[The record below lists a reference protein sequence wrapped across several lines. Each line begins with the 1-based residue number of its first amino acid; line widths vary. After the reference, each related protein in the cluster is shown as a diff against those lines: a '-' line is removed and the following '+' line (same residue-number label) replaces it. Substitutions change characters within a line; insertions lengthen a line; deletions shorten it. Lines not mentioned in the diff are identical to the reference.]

1 MTTLPHHPS
10 PADRQAS
17 EDGQILVLTVV
28 VALALLAILG
38 LVTDGGLILARHRE
52 LQCVADAA
60 ARAGAAQLNKAS
72 YRASNGRIAIINP
85 AQAQAAAG
93 AVTGATGATGAGAAQ
108 LDEASYRASN
118 GRTATLNP
126 TEAQA
131 AAGRYLRTVRFIG
144 QANIAITPTQV
155 TIGLSEVVRPII
167 FSSVGIGPI
176 RLAVHT
182 VARPRTGIAQ
192 AQGP

>member
-1 MTTLPHHPS
+1 MTAPRHHPS
-10 PADRQAS
+10 AADRQAS

-38 LVTDGGLILARHRE
+38 LVADGGLVLARHRE
-52 LQCVADAA
+52 LQGVADAA
-60 ARAGAAQLNKAS
+60 ARAGAAQLDEAS

-93 AVTGATGATGAGAAQ
+93 
-108 LDEASYRASN
+108 
-118 GRTATLNP
+118 
-126 TEAQA
+126 
-131 AAGRYLRTVRFIG
+131 RYLRTVRFSG
-144 QANIAITPTQV
+144 QASITAAPGQV
-155 TIGLSEVVRPII
+155 TIGLSEMVRPII

-176 RLAVHT
+176 RLAVHA

>member
-10 PADRQAS
+10 PADRQAP

-52 LQCVADAA
+52 LQGVADAA
-60 ARAGAAQLNKAS
+60 ARAGAAQLNEAS

-93 AVTGATGATGAGAAQ
+93 
-108 LDEASYRASN
+108 
-118 GRTATLNP
+118 
-126 TEAQA
+126 
-131 AAGRYLRTVRFIG
+131 RYLQTVRFG
-144 QANIAITPTQV
+144 GEATITATPDQV

>member
-1 MTTLPHHPS
+1 MTTPRHHS
-10 PADRQAS
+10 SAADRQAS

-38 LVTDGGLILARHRE
+38 LVADGGLVLARHRE
-52 LQCVADAA
+52 LQGVADAA
-60 ARAGAAQLNKAS
+60 AR
-72 YRASNGRIAIINP
+72 
-85 AQAQAAAG
+85 
-93 AVTGATGATGAGAAQ
+93 TGAAQ

-126 TEAQA
+126 TQAQA
-131 AAGRYLRTVRFIG
+131 AAGRYLRTVRFGGEAAI
-144 QANIAITPTQV
+144 IATPGEV

>member
-1 MTTLPHHPS
+1 MTTHSHQPRS
-10 PADRQAS
+10 ADRQAS

-38 LVTDGGLILARHRE
+38 LVADGGLVLARHRE
-52 LQCVADAA
+52 LQGLADAA
-60 ARAGAAQLNKAS
+60 AR
-72 YRASNGRIAIINP
+72 
-85 AQAQAAAG
+85 
-93 AVTGATGATGAGAAQ
+93 AGAAQ

-118 GRTATLNP
+118 GHTAVLNP
-126 TEAQA
+126 AQA
-131 AAGRYLRTVRFIG
+131 RAAAARYLRTVPFTG
-144 QANIAITPTQV
+144 QVRIAASPTQV

-167 FSSVGIGPI
+167 FSSVEIGLI
-176 RLAVHT
+176 RLAVQA

>member
-1 MTTLPHHPS
+1 MTTLRHHPS
-10 PADRQAS
+10 AGLAHRQAS

-38 LVTDGGLILARHRE
+38 LVADGGLVLARHRE
-52 LQCVADAA
+52 LQGVADAA
-60 ARAGAAQLNKAS
+60 AR
-72 YRASNGRIAIINP
+72 
-85 AQAQAAAG
+85 
-93 AVTGATGATGAGAAQ
+93 AGAAQ

-126 TEAQA
+126 TQAQA
-131 AAGRYLRTVRFIG
+131 AAGRYLRTVRFGG
-144 QANIAITPTQV
+144 QANITATPSQV

-176 RLAVHT
+176 RLAVHA

>member
-1 MTTLPHHPS
+1 MTTLPHHPGS
-10 PADRQAS
+10 AAAARQAS

-38 LVTDGGLILARHRE
+38 LVADGGLVLARHRE
-52 LQCVADAA
+52 LQGVADAA
-60 ARAGAAQLNKAS
+60 AR
-72 YRASNGRIAIINP
+72 
-85 AQAQAAAG
+85 
-93 AVTGATGATGAGAAQ
+93 AGAAQ

-126 TEAQA
+126 TQAQA
-131 AAGRYLRTVRFIG
+131 AAGRYLRTVRFGGETSIT
-144 QANIAITPTQV
+144 ANPSQV

-176 RLAVHT
+176 RLAVHA

>member
-1 MTTLPHHPS
+1 MTASRHHLS
-10 PADRQAS
+10 AANRQTS

-38 LVTDGGLILARHRE
+38 LVADGGLLLARHRE
-52 LQCVADAA
+52 LQGAADAA
-60 ARAGAAQLNKAS
+60 ARAGAAQL
-72 YRASNGRIAIINP
+72 
-85 AQAQAAAG
+85 
-93 AVTGATGATGAGAAQ
+93 
-108 LDEASYRASN
+108 DEASYRTSN
-118 GRTATLNP
+118 GRTAALNP

-131 AAGRYLRTVRFIG
+131 AAGRYLRTVRFTG
-144 QANIAITPTQV
+144 QARIAATPAQV
-155 TIGLSEVVRPII
+155 TIGLSEMVRPII

-192 AQGP
+192 VQGP

>member
-1 MTTLPHHPS
+1 MTTPPHQS
-10 PADRQAS
+10 SAADRQAS

-38 LVTDGGLILARHRE
+38 LVADGGLVLARHRE
-52 LQCVADAA
+52 LQGVADAA
-60 ARAGAAQLNKAS
+60 AR
-72 YRASNGRIAIINP
+72 
-85 AQAQAAAG
+85 
-93 AVTGATGATGAGAAQ
+93 AGAAQ

-118 GRTATLNP
+118 GRTAILNP
-126 TEAQA
+126 THAQA
-131 AAGRYLRTVRFIG
+131 AAGRYLRTVRFSG
-144 QANIAITPTQV
+144 PANIAVSPTQV
-155 TIGLSEVVRPII
+155 TIGLSEMVRPII

-176 RLAVHT
+176 RLAVHA

>member
-1 MTTLPHHPS
+1 MTARRHHS
-10 PADRQAS
+10 SAAARRAS

-38 LVTDGGLILARHRE
+38 LVADGGLMLARHRE
-52 LQCVADAA
+52 LQGVADAA
-60 ARAGAAQLNKAS
+60 AR
-72 YRASNGRIAIINP
+72 
-85 AQAQAAAG
+85 
-93 AVTGATGATGAGAAQ
+93 AGAAQ

-126 TEAQA
+126 TQAQV
-131 AAGRYLRTVRFIG
+131 AAGQYLRTVRFTG
-144 QANIAITPTQV
+144 QTSIAVTPTQV
-155 TIGLSEVVRPII
+155 TIELSEMVRPII

>member
-1 MTTLPHHPS
+1 MTTLPHPS
-10 PADRQAS
+10 AGAAHRQAS
-17 EDGQILVLTVV
+17 EDGQILILTVV

-38 LVTDGGLILARHRE
+38 LVADGGLVLARHRE
-52 LQCVADAA
+52 LQGVADAA
-60 ARAGAAQLNKAS
+60 AR
-72 YRASNGRIAIINP
+72 
-85 AQAQAAAG
+85 
-93 AVTGATGATGAGAAQ
+93 VGAAQ

-118 GRTATLNP
+118 GRTANLNP
-126 TEAQA
+126 TQAQA
-131 AAGRYLRTVRFIG
+131 AAGRYLRTVRFSGETSIT
-144 QANIAITPTQV
+144 ANPSQV

-176 RLAVHT
+176 RLAVHA

>member
-1 MTTLPHHPS
+1 MTISRGHPT
-10 PADRQAS
+10 PAGLRAG

-38 LVTDGGLILARHRE
+38 LVADGGLVLARHRE
-52 LQCVADAA
+52 LQGVADAA
-60 ARAGAAQLNKAS
+60 AR
-72 YRASNGRIAIINP
+72 
-85 AQAQAAAG
+85 
-93 AVTGATGATGAGAAQ
+93 AGAAQ

-118 GRTATLNP
+118 GHTATLNP
-126 TEAQA
+126 AQAQA
-131 AAGRYLRTVRFIG
+131 AAGQYLLTIRFG
-144 QANIAITPTQV
+144 GEAAITATSDQV

>member
-1 MTTLPHHPS
+1 MITLPHSRSGAAARRP
-10 PADRQAS
+10 S

-38 LVTDGGLILARHRE
+38 LVADGGLVLARHRE
-52 LQCVADAA
+52 LQGVADAA
-60 ARAGAAQLNKAS
+60 AR
-72 YRASNGRIAIINP
+72 
-85 AQAQAAAG
+85 
-93 AVTGATGATGAGAAQ
+93 AGAAQ

-118 GRTATLNP
+118 GRTAALNP
-126 TEAQA
+126 TQARA
-131 AAGRYLRTVRFIG
+131 AAGRYLRTAGFSG
-144 QANIAITPTQV
+144 QANIAALPSQV
-155 TIGLSEVVRPII
+155 TIELPEMVRPII

-176 RLAVHT
+176 RLAVHA

>member
-1 MTTLPHHPS
+1 MTTSQHHPT
-10 PADRQAS
+10 PADQQAG
-17 EDGQILVLTVV
+17 EDGQILVLTVA

-38 LVTDGGLILARHRE
+38 LVADGGLVLARHRE
-52 LQCVADAA
+52 LQGVADAA
-60 ARAGAAQLNKAS
+60 AR
-72 YRASNGRIAIINP
+72 
-85 AQAQAAAG
+85 
-93 AVTGATGATGAGAAQ
+93 AGAAQ

-126 TEAQA
+126 TQAQA
-131 AAGRYLRTVRFIG
+131 AAGQYLRTVQFAG
-144 QANIAITPTQV
+144 QADITATPGQV

-176 RLAVHT
+176 RLAVRA

>member
-1 MTTLPHHPS
+1 MTTLPHPS
-10 PADRQAS
+10 AADRQTS

-38 LVTDGGLILARHRE
+38 LVADGGLVLARHRE
-52 LQCVADAA
+52 LQGVADAA
-60 ARAGAAQLNKAS
+60 ARAGAAE
-72 YRASNGRIAIINP
+72 
-85 AQAQAAAG
+85 
-93 AVTGATGATGAGAAQ
+93 
-108 LDEASYRASN
+108 LDEASYRTSN
-118 GRTATLNP
+118 GRTAILNP
-126 TEAQA
+126 THAQA
-131 AAGRYLRTVRFIG
+131 AAGRYLRTVRFSG
-144 QANIAITPTQV
+144 QANIAASPTQV

-176 RLAVHT
+176 RLAVHA

>member
-1 MTTLPHHPS
+1 MTTLPHPS
-10 PADRQAS
+10 AGAAHHQAS

-38 LVTDGGLILARHRE
+38 LVADGGLVLARHRE
-52 LQCVADAA
+52 LQGVADAA
-60 ARAGAAQLNKAS
+60 AR
-72 YRASNGRIAIINP
+72 
-85 AQAQAAAG
+85 
-93 AVTGATGATGAGAAQ
+93 VGAAQ

-126 TEAQA
+126 TQAQA
-131 AAGRYLRTVRFIG
+131 AAGRYLQTVRFSG
-144 QANIAITPTQV
+144 QANIAASPTRV

>member
-1 MTTLPHHPS
+1 MTALRHHPS
-10 PADRQAS
+10 AADRQAS
-17 EDGQILVLTVV
+17 EDGQILILTVV

-38 LVTDGGLILARHRE
+38 LVADGGLMLARHRE
-52 LQCVADAA
+52 LQGLADAA
-60 ARAGAAQLNKAS
+60 ARAGAAK
-72 YRASNGRIAIINP
+72 
-85 AQAQAAAG
+85 
-93 AVTGATGATGAGAAQ
+93 

-126 TEAQA
+126 TQAQA
-131 AAGRYLRTVRFIG
+131 AAGRYLRTVKFSG
-144 QANIAITPTQV
+144 QANIVAIPSQV

-176 RLAVHT
+176 RLAVHA

-192 AQGP
+192 PQGP

>member
-1 MTTLPHHPS
+1 MTTLPHPS
-10 PADRQAS
+10 AGAAHRQAS
-17 EDGQILVLTVV
+17 EDGQILILTVV

-38 LVTDGGLILARHRE
+38 LVADGGLVLARHRE
-52 LQCVADAA
+52 LQGVADAA
-60 ARAGAAQLNKAS
+60 AR
-72 YRASNGRIAIINP
+72 
-85 AQAQAAAG
+85 
-93 AVTGATGATGAGAAQ
+93 VGAAQ

-126 TEAQA
+126 TQAQA
-131 AAGRYLRTVRFIG
+131 AAGRYLRTVRFSGETSIT
-144 QANIAITPTQV
+144 ANPSQV

>member
-1 MTTLPHHPS
+1 MTAPRPHPS
-10 PADRQAS
+10 AADRQAS

-38 LVTDGGLILARHRE
+38 LVADGGLILARHRE
-52 LQCVADAA
+52 LQGLADAA
-60 ARAGAAQLNKAS
+60 AR
-72 YRASNGRIAIINP
+72 
-85 AQAQAAAG
+85 
-93 AVTGATGATGAGAAQ
+93 AGAAQ

-126 TEAQA
+126 TQAQA
-131 AAGRYLRTVRFIG
+131 AAGRYLQTVRFG
-144 QANIAITPTQV
+144 GEASIAATPGEV

-176 RLAVHT
+176 RLAVHA

>member
-1 MTTLPHHPS
+1 MTTLRHHPS
-10 PADRQAS
+10 AADRQAA

-38 LVTDGGLILARHRE
+38 LVADGGLVLARHRE
-52 LQCVADAA
+52 LQGLADAA
-60 ARAGAAQLNKAS
+60 AR
-72 YRASNGRIAIINP
+72 
-85 AQAQAAAG
+85 
-93 AVTGATGATGAGAAQ
+93 AGAAQ

-126 TEAQA
+126 TQAQA
-131 AAGRYLRTVRFIG
+131 AAGRYLQTVRFG
-144 QANIAITPTQV
+144 GEARIAATPGQV

-167 FSSVGIGPI
+167 FGSVGIGPI
-176 RLAVHT
+176 RLAVRA

>member
-1 MTTLPHHPS
+1 MTARRHHPS
-10 PADRQAS
+10 AADRQTS

-38 LVTDGGLILARHRE
+38 LVADGGFMLARHRE
-52 LQCVADAA
+52 LQGVADAA
-60 ARAGAAQLNKAS
+60 AR
-72 YRASNGRIAIINP
+72 
-85 AQAQAAAG
+85 
-93 AVTGATGATGAGAAQ
+93 AGAAQ

-126 TEAQA
+126 TQAQG
-131 AAGRYLRTVRFIG
+131 AAGRYLRTVSFTG
-144 QANIAITPTQV
+144 QTSIAATPTQV
-155 TIGLSEVVRPII
+155 TIELSEMVRPII

>member
-1 MTTLPHHPS
+1 MTTPRHPT
-10 PADRQAS
+10 PPDRRAS

-38 LVTDGGLILARHRE
+38 LVADGGLILARHRE
-52 LQCVADAA
+52 LQGIADAA
-60 ARAGAAQLNKAS
+60 AR
-72 YRASNGRIAIINP
+72 
-85 AQAQAAAG
+85 
-93 AVTGATGATGAGAAQ
+93 AGAAQ

-126 TEAQA
+126 AQAQA
-131 AAGRYLRTVRFIG
+131 AAGRYLRTVRFSG
-144 QANIAITPTQV
+144 QAKLAAAANQV
-155 TIGLSEVVRPII
+155 TIELSEVVRPIVVG
-167 FSSVGIGPI
+167 SVGIGPI
-176 RLAVHT
+176 RLAVHA

>member
-1 MTTLPHHPS
+1 MTALPHQRS
-10 PADRQAS
+10 SADRQAS

-38 LVTDGGLILARHRE
+38 LVADGGLVLARHRE
-52 LQCVADAA
+52 LQSVADAA
-60 ARAGAAQLNKAS
+60 AR
-72 YRASNGRIAIINP
+72 
-85 AQAQAAAG
+85 
-93 AVTGATGATGAGAAQ
+93 AGAAQ

-126 TEAQA
+126 TQAQA
-131 AAGRYLRTVRFIG
+131 AAERYLRTVRFTG
-144 QANIAITPTQV
+144 QVRITASPTQV
-155 TIGLSEVVRPII
+155 TIGLSEAVRPII
-167 FSSVGIGPI
+167 FSSVGIGLI
-176 RLAVHT
+176 RLAVHA

>member
-1 MTTLPHHPS
+1 MTTPPHQS
-10 PADRQAS
+10 SGADRQAS

-28 VALALLAILG
+28 VALALMAILG
-38 LVTDGGLILARHRE
+38 LVADGGLVLARHRE
-52 LQCVADAA
+52 LQGVADAA
-60 ARAGAAQLNKAS
+60 AR
-72 YRASNGRIAIINP
+72 
-85 AQAQAAAG
+85 
-93 AVTGATGATGAGAAQ
+93 AGAAQ

-118 GRTATLNP
+118 GRTAIINP
-126 TEAQA
+126 AHAQA
-131 AAGRYLRTVRFIG
+131 AAGRYLRTVRFG
-144 QANIAITPTQV
+144 GETSIAATPGQV

-176 RLAVHT
+176 RLAVHA

>member
-1 MTTLPHHPS
+1 MITLRHHS
-10 PADRQAS
+10 SAADRQAS

-28 VALALLAILG
+28 VALALWAILG
-38 LVTDGGLILARHRE
+38 LVADGGLVLARHRE
-52 LQCVADAA
+52 LQGVADAA
-60 ARAGAAQLNKAS
+60 AR
-72 YRASNGRIAIINP
+72 
-85 AQAQAAAG
+85 
-93 AVTGATGATGAGAAQ
+93 AGAAQ

-118 GRTATLNP
+118 GRTVTLNP
-126 TEAQA
+126 AQAQA
-131 AAGRYLRTVRFIG
+131 AAGRYLRTVRFGG
-144 QANIAITPTQV
+144 QANIAASPIQV

-176 RLAVHT
+176 RLVVHT

>member
-1 MTTLPHHPS
+1 MTTLPHLRSANP
-10 PADRQAS
+10 RAS

-38 LVTDGGLILARHRE
+38 LVADGGLVLARHRE
-52 LQCVADAA
+52 LQGIADAA
-60 ARAGAAQLNKAS
+60 AR
-72 YRASNGRIAIINP
+72 
-85 AQAQAAAG
+85 
-93 AVTGATGATGAGAAQ
+93 AGAAQ

-126 TEAQA
+126 TQAQA
-131 AAGRYLRTVRFIG
+131 AAERYLRTVRFSG
-144 QANIAITPTQV
+144 QANITALPSQV
-155 TIGLSEVVRPII
+155 TIELSEVVRPII
-167 FSSVGIGPI
+167 FTSVGIGPF
-176 RLAVHT
+176 RLTAHT

>member
-1 MTTLPHHPS
+1 MTTPRHQPTRPS
-10 PADRQAS
+10 RRAG
-17 EDGQILVLTVV
+17 EDGQILVLTVI

-38 LVTDGGLILARHRE
+38 LVADGGLILARNRE
-52 LQCVADAA
+52 LQGIADAA
-60 ARAGAAQLNKAS
+60 AR
-72 YRASNGRIAIINP
+72 
-85 AQAQAAAG
+85 
-93 AVTGATGATGAGAAQ
+93 AGAAQ

-118 GRTATLNP
+118 GRTATLHP
-126 TEAQA
+126 TQAQV
-131 AAGRYLRTVRFIG
+131 AAGRYLRTVRFG
-144 QANIAITPTQV
+144 GEASITATPGQV

-176 RLAVHT
+176 RLAVHA

>member
-1 MTTLPHHPS
+1 MITLRHRS
-10 PADRQAS
+10 SAADRQAF

-38 LVTDGGLILARHRE
+38 LVADGGLVLARHRE
-52 LQCVADAA
+52 LQGVADAA
-60 ARAGAAQLNKAS
+60 AR
-72 YRASNGRIAIINP
+72 
-85 AQAQAAAG
+85 
-93 AVTGATGATGAGAAQ
+93 AGAAQ

-126 TEAQA
+126 TQAQA
-131 AAGRYLRTVRFIG
+131 AAGRYLRTVRFTG
-144 QANIAITPTQV
+144 QTDIAATPSQV
-155 TIGLSEVVRPII
+155 TIGLSEMVRPII